1 MRKAIEQAASV
12 VAPNGLFAI
21 ATYRKTPLCSV
32 WRNIKWLYNHVPGFC
47 QTGMRTGC
55 KAAFYTAQAARS
67 TNPFAYARD
76 YKLNRGM
83 DIDNDIHDWLGGYPY
98 ESADA
103 DFIRGFVTRIDLSL
117 IRENVKPPGSGR
129 FGTGCDECFQADRR
143 YLTTAKRQPGRL

>member
-1 MRKAIEQAASV
+1 
-12 VAPNGLFAI
+12 
-21 ATYRKTPLCSV
+21 
-32 WRNIKWLYNHVPGFC
+32 
-47 QTGMRTGC
+47 
-55 KAAFYTAQAARS
+55 
-67 TNPFAYARD
+67 
-76 YKLNRGM
+76 M